1 MSHDPLAVAD
11 AFNAA
16 IKARS
21 EAALTAV
28 YADDAVI
35 WNNATQTDQTRTEN
49 VAVLGQV
56 FRISS
61 ELEYVDVR
69 RHLIDGGFVQIRDNT
84 ITILTR
90 KAVPAG
96 EISIPAVEADLKL
109 QGDKATSEDAI
120 NARLAKQDRDRAKLR
135 VARHEGAKS

>member
-21 EAALTAV
+21 EAALLAV

-35 WNNATQTDQTRTEN
+35 WNNATQTPMTRAEN

-61 ELEYVDVR
+61 ALEYVEVR
-69 RHLIDGGFVQIRDNT
+69 RHLIDGGFVQMHKLVGTFKDGVTMPDLHACLVVR
-84 ITILTR
+84 TR
-90 KAVPAG
+90 GDQIIKIDEYFDLSVYGPVF
-96 EISIPAVEADLKL
+96 ERISAL
-109 QGDKATSEDAI
+109 G
-120 NARLAKQDRDRAKLR
+120 
-135 VARHEGAKS
+135 